1 MVCLLQRCVVDAGL
15 LDGLFIERFR
25 RCLRRVR
32 TGFGIEITRS
42 ADWLQLHRASEK
54 TETRGEAN
62 PAQAWHDMRSWL
74 FDYPESA
81 APRTKVHGA
90 LHRERNYGMRVAG
103 KGWVE

>member
-62 PAQAWHDMRSWL
+62 PAPSVADG
-74 FDYPESA
+74 SA
-81 APRTKVHGA
+81 GEALALLPIKGRAPKTWYS
-90 LHRERNYGMRVAG
+90 RE
-103 KGWVE
+103 